1 MQHHIKVVL
10 VVVFC
15 SLLLG
20 ASISVLGANNLE
32 KVTFRL
38 NWISAGE
45 GDHASFFV
53 AQERGYYEDVGLDV
67 TIQQGSGAG
76 PAVTALE
83 AGQVDIALSDFPT
96 IAVARAKGA
105 DIKIVA
111 AYQVNSPNS
120 TWTRKDT
127 GIKEPKDLAGHTI
140 GAPAGDA
147 QRIAFPAFAQAVG
160 LDPNSVEWI
169 NIHPAA
175 KIQSLAAGKIDATV
189 HFSGQLFV
197 YRDAIGEENLVVWR
211 WAELGVNPYG
221 LAIITT
227 EQMLNERP
235 DVIRRFL
242 EATFRGM
249 RETLIHPREAVI
261 TMQKSIP
268 EIDVEKVLS
277 MLEVSI
283 KFQLF
288 SQNSL
293 AHGLGWIDHERM
305 QASVDLINTYFDIPR
320 QLTSEEMYT
329 LDLLPQYSWPY
340 PDEFDDPST
349 WPYPREFNF

>member
-1 MQHHIKVVL
+1 MRRHVKAVVGVVL
-10 VVVFC
+10 C
-15 SLLLG
+15 ALLLVAG
-20 ASISVLGANNLE
+20 TSVLGADNLE

-45 GDHASFFV
+45 GDHAPFFV
-53 AQERGYYEDVGLDV
+53 AQEHGYYEDVGLDV

-76 PAVTALE
+76 PAAIALE
-83 AGQVDIALSDFPT
+83 AGQVDIAISDFPT
-96 IAVARAKGA
+96 IAIARAKGA

-111 AYQVNSPNS
+111 VYHVNSPNS

-189 HFSGQLFV
+189 HFIDQLFV
-197 YRDAIGEENLVVWR
+197 YREAIGEENLVFWR
-211 WAELGVNPYG
+211 WADLGVNPYG

-227 EQMLNERP
+227 EKMLNERP

-242 EATFRGM
+242 EATFRAM
-249 RETLIHPREAVI
+249 RETIIHPREAVI
-261 TMQKSIP
+261 TMQKFIP

-277 MLEVSI
+277 MLDVAI
-283 KFQLF
+283 KFQFF

-293 AHGLGWIDHERM
+293 AHGLGWIDQDRM
-305 QASVDLINTYFDIPR
+305 KASVDLINTYFDIPR
-320 QLTSEEMYT
+320 ELTPEEMYT

-340 PDEFDDPST
+340 PDEFENPST